1 MDLNEEEDIRM
12 EESRE
17 EHWRSVSEDDD
28 YKKKIN
34 SLKWEVYTKDKEYF
48 IKRLFRCLFHI

>member
-1 MDLNEEEDIRM
+1 M

-17 EHWRSVSEDDD
+17 EHWRSVAEDDD

-48 IKRLFRCLFHI
+48 IKRLFRCMFHI